1 LNERPD
7 FLPKGSGPLKEVFEM
22 ERRVILP
29 GERIAEGRISAP
41 NTYYDGAATYAA
53 VIGMVDEEGRYLPLE
68 NRYRPAVGD
77 VVVGMVTDVR
87 HAGFEVDLNLP
98 HGGFIPTR
106 DVRLTLQLGDFVICK
121 VKSVNEVGDVDLGE
135 VRRLPKGKIVEF
147 PSAKVPRLIG
157 KKSSMITL
165 LKDYT
170 GGDIMVGNN
179 GYVWISE
186 KSDMPL
192 LLKAIKMIER
202 KAHKHGLTDE
212 IGNFLKSEAGD
223 RVKPRPPEAEGQE
236 TRGGEAETQGEG
248 SEYEM
253 KGEEYVQQ

>member
-1 LNERPD
+1 
-7 FLPKGSGPLKEVFEM
+7 M
-22 ERRVILP
+22 ERRLILP
-29 GERIAEGRISAP
+29 GERIAEGRINAP
-41 NTYYDGAATYAA
+41 NTFFEGGATYAA
-53 VIGMVDEEGRYLPLE
+53 VIGMVDDEGRYLPLE
-68 NRYRPAVGD
+68 NRYRPVVGD

-87 HAGFEVDLNLP
+87 HAGYEVDLNLP
-98 HGGFIPTR
+98 QGGFIPTR

-135 VRRLPKGKIVEF
+135 VRRLPKGKIIEF

-179 GYVWISE
+179 GYVWMSDR
-186 KSDMPL
+186 SDMPL
-192 LLKAIKMIER
+192 LLKAIGIIER

-212 IGNFLKSEAGD
+212 IAGFLKSQAGERVRRVPEAG
-223 RVKPRPPEAEGQE
+223 EGQE
-236 TRGGEAETQGEG
+236 PEGMEAQEEAESYEVEGEDYG
-248 SEYEM
+248 
-253 KGEEYVQQ
+253 KQ